1 MLFYL
6 LKYAPPYNYEY
17 LNVSCTFN
25 TVTLFAGDNR
35 ANENMALAVLQTAF
49 LREHNRIASELGN
62 INPLWDDEKIY
73 QVQILIHI

>member
-1 MLFYL
+1 MLSNKCL
-6 LKYAPPYNYEY
+6 RKIIEIVP
-17 LNVSCTFN
+17 SIFN

-35 ANENMALAVLQTAF
+35 ANENMALAVLHTVL

-73 QVQILIHI
+73 QVQLLI